1 MTQTSAVSHP
11 PESTAA
17 RLLAPSRL
25 RDLIWLGSVA
35 GAFTVL
41 QLVLSVPGT
50 GLGWDETV
58 YVSQV
63 SPDAPAAFFSAP
75 RARGVTFLVAPV
87 TVLTSSVTALR
98 VYLALLSGAALLL
111 SLWLW
116 RPLLPVRV
124 LALAG
129 VLFATLWIT
138 LLYGPQVMPNL
149 WAAYAALI
157 ATACFLR
164 AAGVPS
170 DHSTQA
176 APSAPSLQWTSAEGT
191 TASTARELTD
201 YLRPRGRNTAARR
214 ALPGLAAAI
223 ACAALLR
230 PTDAFWLALPL
241 AVATLCVR
249 RWRRRPALLLALVA
263 GGAIGC
269 APWAA
274 EAYLSYGGLLPRLH
288 RASEI
293 QGELGWNFA
302 VDDQVRAL
310 AGRTLCRPC
319 DVPWRDPL
327 TALWFFALPLLVIG
341 GCLAARRT
349 PQRTALNMAALT
361 GVFAAFPYLLLIG
374 YAAPRFLL
382 PAYALLAL
390 PTAYALMHL
399 ARTVRPRSLVAAGLV
414 LALAAHLT
422 VQYLTLTRITARYRE
437 DGVAFTRISAELNRL
452 GVRPP
457 CVVNGTEYVRIGFGT
472 GCSSRQTGGHDGSI
486 TVAGLE
492 DLARRMPMAVIVRE
506 DATVP
511 RYARTWTA
519 HPLPALPGKGELTA
533 YLSPSTT
540 SAPQPAASTLSPS
553 ALSPSALS
561 PPAWRA
567 SHR

>member
-11 PESTAA
+11 PPEPTATAAA

-25 RDLIWLGSVA
+25 RDLCWLGSVA

-41 QLVLSVPGT
+41 QLVLNVPGT

-75 RARGVTFLVAPV
+75 RARGITFLVAPV
-87 TVLTSSVTALR
+87 TVLTSSVTVLR
-98 VYLALLSGAALLL
+98 VYLAVLSGAALLL

-129 VLFATLWIT
+129 ALFATLWVT

-149 WAAYAALI
+149 WVAYASLI

-170 DHSTQA
+170 TETAPSPQA
-176 APSAPSLQWTSAEGT
+176 ATDGA
-191 TASTARELTD
+191 TASTVRALTD
-201 YLRPRGRNTAARR
+201 RWRPRGGNSAGRR
-214 ALPGLAAAI
+214 WALPGLAAAI
-223 ACAALLR
+223 AGAALLR
-230 PTDAFWLALPL
+230 PADAFWLALPL

-249 RWRRRPALLLALVA
+249 RWRHRPALLLALAA

-269 APWAA
+269 APWVA
-274 EAYLSYGGLLPRLH
+274 EAYLSYGGLLTRLH

-293 QGELGWNFA
+293 QGELGWYFA

-327 TALWFFALPLLVIG
+327 TGLWFFALPLLVVG

-349 PQRTALNMAALT
+349 PHRTALLVATLT

-390 PTAYALMHL
+390 PTAYALTRL
-399 ARTVRPRSLVAAGLV
+399 VRAARPRALVVAGLV
-414 LALAAHLT
+414 VALSAHLT
-422 VQYLTLTRITARYRE
+422 IQFLILSNVMHRYRT
-437 DGVAFTRISAELNRL
+437 DQVAFARISAELNRL

-457 CVVNGTEYVRIGFGT
+457 CVVNGTEYVRIGFGA
-472 GCSSRQTGGHDGSI
+472 GCSSRQAGGHDGSI
-486 TVAGLE
+486 TVEGLQA
-492 DLARRMPMAVIVRE
+492 LALRMPMAVIVRE

-511 RYARTWTA
+511 HYARTWRA
-519 HPLPALPGKGELTA
+519 HPLPPLPGKGELTA
-533 YLSPSTT
+533 YLSPSTW
-540 SAPQPAASTLSPS
+540 Q
-553 ALSPSALS
+553 
-561 PPAWRA
+561 A